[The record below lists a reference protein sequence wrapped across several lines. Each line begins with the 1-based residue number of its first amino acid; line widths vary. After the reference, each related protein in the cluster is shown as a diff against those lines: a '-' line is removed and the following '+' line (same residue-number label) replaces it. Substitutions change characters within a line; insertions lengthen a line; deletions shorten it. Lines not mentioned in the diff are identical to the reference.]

1 MKKKTD
7 EIEIIEIFITLWK
20 YKYRVF
26 IITLLFFFLGL
37 GYENSIE
44 KRYIATTEIK
54 KISTFE
60 ENLYNS
66 YNIVIKYIN
75 NANNNNN
82 NNNNN
87 ITSDDFYYL
96 SSALGSFP
104 NLIDKKYLE
113 NLFLEMMNDNE
124 ILLKVFKKSKLLD
137 EKKYDDMES
146 YSEAIIREI
155 NNFRLIPPVNID
167 RKRKEK
173 TIDYWQIEYETLY
186 KDRWNQAL
194 IYLNAEINFKIR
206 EKIISNF
213 EALFKNIEK
222 IREYELK
229 NIDNQINIKKEEIES
244 SLQLRLSFLKEQ
256 AAIARE
262 LDLAEN
268 NLKNQTYYTPSRD
281 IADLQTEE
289 SYYLRGYK
297 IIEKQIELVESNLN
311 KEFMD
316 SLEIIKLENFKKILI
331 SKDLILKEIEDSIM
345 DTPISSA
352 EFRAANIIF
361 ENTKYTNP
369 ISLIKILLFSTTTG
383 LIFGIFYVI
392 IYSTLKRRD

>member
-1 MKKKTD
+1 
-7 EIEIIEIFITLWK
+7 
-20 YKYRVF
+20 
-26 IITLLFFFLGL
+26 L

-60 ENLYNS
+60 KNLYNS
-66 YNIVIKYIN
+66 YNIVIRYIN
-75 NANNNNN
+75 NAKNNN
-82 NNNNN
+82 
-87 ITSDDFYYL
+87 TSDDFYYL

-104 NLIDKKYLE
+104 NLIDKEYLQ

-124 ILLKVFKKSKLLD
+124 ILLKAFKKSKLLD

-146 YSEAIIREI
+146 YSEAINREI
-155 NNFRLIPPVNID
+155 NNIRLIPPVNID
-167 RKRKEK
+167 RKRREK

-186 KDRWNQAL
+186 KDRWKQAL

-206 EKIISNF
+206 EKINSNF

-244 SLQLRLSFLKEQ
+244 SLQLRLFFLKEQ

-331 SKDLILKEIEDSIM
+331 SKDLILKEIEDTIM

-352 EFRAANIIF
+352 EFRAANISF